1 MNVEEERI
9 NRTNYAF
16 ASMLCTPD
24 LLVGCSHCAPVCE
37 SPRMRLLWLLGRLLL
52 TCDIHYISIV
62 VVNSGMQTVLVV
74 DYGTQ
79 HGCK

>member
-1 MNVEEERI
+1 
-9 NRTNYAF
+9 
-16 ASMLCTPD
+16 
-24 LLVGCSHCAPVCE
+24 
-37 SPRMRLLWLLGRLLL
+37 MRLLWLLGRLLL